1 MLFLQNTMA
10 RALKVTLQVI
20 LYLVDVVSDWIN
32 GVEQIYVEQ
41 IKTSEEET
49 KLVNSTLKIIN
60 CQTISQGPTLGIIT
74 IGLSW
79 FPGIIALIFYKN
91 LQPNKPIYMIIARFI
106 TWPLYVPF
114 QM

>member
-1 MLFLQNTMA
+1 MFLQNTMA

-32 GVEQIYVEQ
+32 GFEQIYVQQ

-91 LQPNKPIYMIIARFI
+91 LQPNEPIYMIVARFI